1 MTRTL
6 LMWKTAKPPHELYE
20 LVREASTILF
30 MAEENAPRVQPT
42 AIDHVVV
49 WNEPKVEVDH
59 RTLLWPTD
67 ANLVRL
73 LLQAEDSRRL
83 HQTAL

>member
-30 MAEENAPRVQPT
+30 MAEANAPRVQPT

>member
-6 LMWKTAKPPHELYE
+6 LMWKTARPPLELYE
-20 LVREASTILF
+20 LVRESSTILF
-30 MAEENAPRVQPT
+30 MAEANAARVQT
-42 AIDHVVV
+42 AAIDHVVV

-59 RTLLWPTD
+59 RTLLWPAD

-73 LLQAEDSRRL
+73 LLQPEDSRRSN
-83 HQTAL
+83 QTHM

>member
-6 LMWKTAKPPHELYE
+6 LIWKTATPPHELYE
-20 LVREASTILF
+20 LVREASTVLF
-30 MAEENAPRVQPT
+30 MAEVNAPAVQPA

-59 RTLLWPTD
+59 RTLLWPAD
-67 ANLVRL
+67 ANLVRML
-73 LLQAEDSRRL
+73 LRPEDSRRAIR
-83 HQTAL
+83 TTV